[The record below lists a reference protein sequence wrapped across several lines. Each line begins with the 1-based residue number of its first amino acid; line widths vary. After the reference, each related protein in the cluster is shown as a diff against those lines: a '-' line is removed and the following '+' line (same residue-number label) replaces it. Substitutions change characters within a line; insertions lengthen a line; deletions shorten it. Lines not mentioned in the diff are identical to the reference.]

1 MRLERLAYDKM
12 KISLSYEDLEQRG
25 ISTDKAWSD
34 VPVID
39 ELFQEMITEASE
51 ELNFEPEGPVVVEVF
66 SIPSQGLVIIVTKTE
81 DVFDDAELPFMQW
94 EAFETKTHDAKLF
107 KFNEFEDVIQL
118 CKTLYTQNIQ
128 GGKLFHYRQ
137 TYYLA
142 FGDKELPAAREKT
155 IYAICCEFGEPAN
168 LSVHKLNDYGKIIVP
183 SQAIKRITTY
193 FS

>member
-94 EAFETKTHDAKLF
+94 EALETKKSGANLF

-118 CKTLYTQNIQ
+118 CKILRKQTIQ
-128 GGKLFHYRQ
+128 GGALFHYRHA
-137 TYYLA
+137 YYLA
-142 FGDKELPAAREKT
+142 FDDRELPVPRVKV

-168 LSVHKLNDYGKIIVP
+168 TSVHKLNDYGKVII
-183 SQAIKRITTY
+183 SSEAIKHITNH
-193 FS
+193 FP